1 MRRAKMPTETEV
13 QQKISRMFHED
24 TKRLQIW
31 TKTYFSKLLVFQAD
45 PSDRAVSGVGLR
57 PIACWDCGF
66 ESRRGQGCPSL
77 VNVVFCQV
85 KVSAS
90 D

>member
-1 MRRAKMPTETEV
+1 MPTETEV

-66 ESRRGQGCPSL
+66 ESRRGQGCHSL
-77 VNVVFCQV
+77 VNVVSCQV
-85 KVSAS
+85 
-90 D
+90 